1 VRRNVT
7 LRDSFAEC
15 EICVWGN
22 HTHILNE
29 SSIGRPVTFN
39 RICLTEYMQNVS
51 VHMPKD
57 ASLILGSSPETVMVM
72 KWFQQMGNT
81 HVTIADALQLQV
93 SNIIGI
99 VGILGRIV
107 SEIVTTK
114 DGQTRDI
121 TTLFILAG
129 PPCIVLTIE
138 LISHKQEK
146 IDAYQVSCF
155 LLLKFAT

>member
-1 VRRNVT
+1 MQKV
-7 LRDSFAEC
+7 S
-15 EICVWGN
+15 I
-22 HTHILNE
+22 HT
-29 SSIGRPVTFN
+29 
-39 RICLTEYMQNVS
+39 
-51 VHMPKD
+51 PKD

-81 HVTIADALQLQV
+81 HVTVAEALELQV

-121 TTLFILAG
+121 TTLTILAG

-146 IDAYQVSCF
+146 IDAYQVSCCF
-155 LLLKFAT
+155 CL